1 MFLETLSPALR
12 VLNVMHLETFADNA
26 LANTL
31 DMSAAPEILIVEDS
45 RLQAKVLRDLLV
57 SHGYRARVALHGEQ
71 GLEMARERRPA
82 LVLCD
87 IVMPVMD
94 GYAMCA
100 QFKRDAHLRDVP
112 IIMLTSLI
120 DLEDVVL
127 GLESRA
133 DLYLTKPYNPTF
145 LISMVE
151 ETLRHPP
158 TNPREYLN
166 SEPPPIDFYV
176 AGQKRTIHADR
187 RQILNLLLS
196 TYGNAVEQN
205 RTLIR
210 AQNELQSLNDQL
222 HEHTQQII
230 RQKRE
235 LETANALL
243 LNLATHDGLTG
254 LKNHTAFKN
263 RLSAEVVHATE
274 TRRPLSLL
282 MMDVDFFKQF
292 NDTFGHPAGDEV
304 LRVVAKV
311 FGSECRAEDFLA
323 RYGGEE
329 FAVLLPDT
337 PRDLAIV
344 LAERL
349 RVAIENQ
356 SWPLRTMTIS
366 VGAATFRDTHST
378 PDTEFALL
386 EAADQ
391 ALYASKH
398 RGRNCTS
405 HSADLA

>member
-57 SHGYRARVALHGEQ
+57 SHGYRARVALHGEP

-100 QFKRDAHLRDVP
+100 QFKSDAHLRDVP

-158 TNPREYLN
+158 TNPRE
-166 SEPPPIDFYV
+166 
-176 AGQKRTIHADR
+176 
-187 RQILNLLLS
+187 
-196 TYGNAVEQN
+196 
-205 RTLIR
+205 
-210 AQNELQSLNDQL
+210 
-222 HEHTQQII
+222 
-230 RQKRE
+230 
-235 LETANALL
+235 
-243 LNLATHDGLTG
+243 
-254 LKNHTAFKN
+254 
-263 RLSAEVVHATE
+263 
-274 TRRPLSLL
+274 
-282 MMDVDFFKQF
+282 
-292 NDTFGHPAGDEV
+292 
-304 LRVVAKV
+304 
-311 FGSECRAEDFLA
+311 
-323 RYGGEE
+323 
-329 FAVLLPDT
+329 
-337 PRDLAIV
+337 
-344 LAERL
+344 
-349 RVAIENQ
+349 
-356 SWPLRTMTIS
+356 
-366 VGAATFRDTHST
+366 
-378 PDTEFALL
+378 
-386 EAADQ
+386 
-391 ALYASKH
+391 
-398 RGRNCTS
+398 
-405 HSADLA
+405 